1 MAGLDQRA
9 NRTAFCGAISESWGT
24 KAQPL
29 LEPASQQVSPQFRA
43 REETACLTPRPGTPR
58 QSLCIPKPGQSLQTT
73 MAQAPAPPRLVV
85 SHRRRGSTTRRR
97 AELDNKVPRSGSQAG
112 GQFPEGTMPG
122 RPAVAPVGLPY
133 WPELMAI
140 SMMESLMCVAGS
152 PCESTSSGGPGRE
165 MSSRAETLGG
175 ESRVLEGSEE
185 GSGVESP
192 LWTGA
197 LDSSDK
203 ERTGGFCGDRYC

>member
-1 MAGLDQRA
+1 M
-9 NRTAFCGAISESWGT
+9 
-24 KAQPL
+24 
-29 LEPASQQVSPQFRA
+29 
-43 REETACLTPRPGTPR
+43 ACLIPRPETPH
-58 QSLCIPKPGQSLQTT
+58 QPLCIPKPGQLLQTT
-73 MAQAPAPPRLVV
+73 MAQVPPTRVLSDSAAPI
-85 SHRRRGSTTRRR
+85 
-97 AELDNKVPRSGSQAG
+97 KAG
-112 GQFPEGTMPG
+112 GASKMQRLNNQKSWAGQQGAQRWQSVLQGNRVWEAGSSACG
-122 RPAVAPVGLPY
+122 SPY

-152 PCESTSSGGPGRE
+152 PCESTSSGGPGSE

-175 ESRVLEGSEE
+175 ESRVLEASDG

-203 ERTGGFCGDRYC
+203 ERTGGFCGDRHY